1 MGIGKPKI
9 ISKKKKDP
17 GSIKLTKETPCRGGA
32 GMRMMNDEY

>member
-17 GSIKLTKETPCRGGA
+17 GSIKLTKETPRWGGDEDDD
-32 GMRMMNDEY
+32 DEY